1 MRLGA
6 GIRAFSHV
14 NIAPTSILEATRA
27 RKAALMTHHKGL
39 IFGIPFVLITLAVIF
54 VLALIFTTGKTEA
67 VEQAVTPTLEQE
79 AAVPAPETEIP
90 AEAETAPGKP
100 KVTYEKHD

>member
-1 MRLGA
+1 
-6 GIRAFSHV
+6 
-14 NIAPTSILEATRA
+14 
-27 RKAALMTHHKGL
+27 MTKHKGL

-67 VEQAVTPTLEQE
+67 VEQAVTPTLEQQ
-79 AAVPAPETEIP
+79 AATPAQEETP
-90 AEAETAPGKP
+90 AAETTPTPGKP